1 MLTLMMIGLFNV
13 PEVRSSDRPLLRF
26 IRGRPVSS
34 SALSQRSLGHTEDF
48 SLLLSREETSR
59 LQGAPEILV
68 GCRLAGVVLIP
79 KSDG

>member
-1 MLTLMMIGLFNV
+1 MLTLMMIGLYNV
-13 PEVRSSDRPLLRF
+13 PEVRSFDRPLLRLF
-26 IRGRPVSS
+26 GRPVSS

-48 SLLLSREETSR
+48 SLWLSREETSR
-59 LQGAPEILV
+59 PQGAPEILV

>member
-1 MLTLMMIGLFNV
+1 MLTLMMIGLYNV
-13 PEVRSSDRPLLRF
+13 PEVRSFDRPLLRLF
-26 IRGRPVSS
+26 GRTVSS

-48 SLLLSREETSR
+48 SLWLSREETSR